1 MKPTAKIFIGLLG
14 AIMVFVFVFN
24 YFTKDNIPTLN
35 ISATDLM
42 AGVEADTV
50 TTDPTS
56 ETFGPGFTTLSA
68 DIFKN
73 TYTDQENILISPLSI
88 VLALAM
94 CENGAANNT
103 LVQMEKLLLDMP
115 VSRLNNDL
123 KNYLDSLDDETI
135 LQISNS
141 IWIRDDQDR
150 ITINPEFL
158 KTNASYYRADGYL
171 APFDQSTLDDINNYI
186 DYHTKGMIKKALDK
200 VPLEAVMYLINT
212 VLFESQW
219 ASEYTSDMVYKGKFT
234 NANGTTSEVE
244 FLHGNESLYLEDE
257 SLTGF
262 VKKYKDERYGF
273 VALLPKT
280 DVATFLGELDG
291 AKLHDLITNPQALPV
306 TTATPKFKYG
316 YKKELSG
323 LLSSLGMVDA
333 FSEIADFSKMA
344 TTASGAL
351 FISRVLHNCAIE
363 LNEIG
368 TKAGAVTIVEIVD
381 SAAIDNEKKVV
392 LDRPF
397 VYMIYDFQQ
406 EVPVFIGA
414 VNSL

>member
-14 AIMVFVFVFN
+14 AILVFTFVFS
-24 YFTKDNIPTLN
+24 YFIKDDTPTLN
-35 ISATDLM
+35 IAATDLM
-42 AGVEADTV
+42 AGVEAENV

-56 ETFGPGFTTLSA
+56 ESFGPAFTTLSGQL
-68 DIFKN
+68 FKN

-103 LVQMEKLLLDMP
+103 LAQMEKLLLDMP
-115 VSRLNNDL
+115 VSSLNNDL
-123 KNYLDSLDDETI
+123 KNYLDSLDDKTI
-135 LQISNS
+135 LQASNS
-141 IWIRDDQDR
+141 IWIRDDPDR
-150 ITINPEFL
+150 LTINPDFL

-171 APFDQSTLDDINNYI
+171 APFDQTTLQDINNYI
-186 DYHTKGMIKKALDK
+186 DYHTKGMIKEALDD
-200 VPLEAVMYLINT
+200 VPVEAVMYLINT
-212 VLFESQW
+212 VLFESKW

-234 NANGTTSEVE
+234 NADGTTSEVE
-244 FLHGNESLYLEDE
+244 FLHGNESLYLEDD
-257 SLTGF
+257 SLSGF
-262 VKKYKDERYGF
+262 VKKYEDERYGF

-280 DVATFLGELDG
+280 DIATFLAGIDG
-291 AKLHDLITNPQALPV
+291 AKLHDLITNPQAVPV
-306 TTATPKFKYG
+306 TTATPKFKYD

-323 LLSSLGMVDA
+323 LLSGLGMVDA

-351 FISRVLHNCAIE
+351 FISRILHNCAIE

-368 TKAGAVTIVEIVD
+368 TKAGAVTIVEVVD

-406 EVPVFIGA
+406 EVPVFMGA